1 MRECQIHHNSDKAI
15 YTKGMDKIMAD
26 EMQQEELQ
34 QENKT
39 LDKKQLKA
47 AKKLEKKKKKQKNA
61 DDLDGEEETVGGK
74 ILVFFV
80 TIIIILIWLAIFAML
95 IKLDVGGFGSGVL
108 APVIKDVPY
117 LNKILPDSAV
127 EEVSTEDSQYAY
139 TNLDDAINRI
149 KELEIELADA
159 QNSANSDVDYIAELE
174 EKAKELDTYKQ
185 NEAAFEQEKEKW
197 YEDVVFSDDAPD
209 ISNYKEYY
217 ESIDAANAEVLY
229 KQVVEQTLTD
239 EQMDDYVKTYSNMKP
254 KEAAAIFDTM
264 TDNLQLVADIL
275 SNLDTQS
282 RADILGKM
290 NSDTAAKVTEIM
302 EPSE

>member
-1 MRECQIHHNSDKAI
+1 
-15 YTKGMDKIMAD
+15 MAD

-159 QNSANSDVDYIAELE
+159 QNSANSDADYIAELE

-229 KQVVEQTLTD
+229 KQVVEQALTD

>member
-1 MRECQIHHNSDKAI
+1 
-15 YTKGMDKIMAD
+15 MAD
-26 EMQQEELQ
+26 EIQQEELQ

-159 QNSANSDVDYIAELE
+159 QNSANSDADYIAELE

>member
-1 MRECQIHHNSDKAI
+1 
-15 YTKGMDKIMAD
+15 MDEIMA
-26 EMQQEELQ
+26 EQKQQEELQ
-34 QENKT
+34 QENEV

-47 AKKLEKKKKKQKNA
+47 AKKLEKKKRKQKNP
-61 DDLDGEEETVGGK
+61 DDLDGDEETVGGK

-117 LNKILPDSAV
+117 LNKILPDSV
-127 EEVSTEDSQYAY
+127 TEEVSTEDSQYAY

-159 QNSANSDVDYIAELE
+159 QNSANSDADYIAQLE

-185 NEAAFEQEKEKW
+185 NEADFEKEKEKW
-197 YEDVVFSDDAPD
+197 YEDVVFSEDAPD

-217 ESIDAANAEVLY
+217 ESIDAEVLY

-239 EQMDDYVKTYSNMKP
+239 EQMDDYVKTYSSMKP

-275 SNLDTQS
+275 SNMDTQS
-282 RADILGKM
+282 RGDILGKM

>member
-1 MRECQIHHNSDKAI
+1 
-15 YTKGMDKIMAD
+15 MAD

-47 AKKLEKKKKKQKNA
+47 AKKLEKKKKKQKNP

-159 QNSANSDVDYIAELE
+159 QNSVNSDADYIAELE

>member
-1 MRECQIHHNSDKAI
+1 
-15 YTKGMDKIMAD
+15 MAD

-159 QNSANSDVDYIAELE
+159 QNSANSDADYIAELE

-302 EPSE
+302 EHSE

>member
-127 EEVSTEDSQYAY
+127 EEISTEDSRYAY

-159 QNSANSDVDYIAELE
+159 QNSANSDADYIAELE

-185 NEAAFEQEKEKW
+185 NEATFEQEKEKW

>member
-1 MRECQIHHNSDKAI
+1 
-15 YTKGMDKIMAD
+15 MDKIMAD

-159 QNSANSDVDYIAELE
+159 QNSANSDADYIAELE

>member
-159 QNSANSDVDYIAELE
+159 QNSANSDADYIAELE
-174 EKAKELDTYKQ
+174 EKAKELDAYKQ

>member
-1 MRECQIHHNSDKAI
+1 
-15 YTKGMDKIMAD
+15 MDEIMA
-26 EMQQEELQ
+26 EQKQQEELQ
-34 QENKT
+34 QENEV

-47 AKKLEKKKKKQKNA
+47 AKKLEKKKRKQKNP
-61 DDLDGEEETVGGK
+61 DDLDGDEETVGGK

-117 LNKILPDSAV
+117 LNKILPDSV
-127 EEVSTEDSQYAY
+127 TEEVSTEDSQYAY

-159 QNSANSDVDYIAELE
+159 QNSANSDADYITQLE

-185 NEAAFEQEKEKW
+185 NEADFEKEKEKW
-197 YEDVVFSDDAPD
+197 YEDVVFSEDAPY

-239 EQMDDYVKTYSNMKP
+239 EQMDDYVKTYSSMKP

-275 SNLDTQS
+275 SNMDTQS
-282 RADILGKM
+282 RGDILGKM

>member
-1 MRECQIHHNSDKAI
+1 
-15 YTKGMDKIMAD
+15 MAD

-34 QENKT
+34 QENET

-159 QNSANSDVDYIAELE
+159 QNSANSDADYIAELE